1 MTAPGVSP
9 GAAVAVRDRAL
20 APDVARGA
28 MLLLIA
34 LANVHLYLYDRP
46 LGVRLY
52 PAGLAGA
59 DAVVAGLQMV
69 LVDGRAYPLFG
80 LLLGYGLGQLA
91 ARSAAAGSEPS
102 AVVRLIRRRGW
113 WMVAIGVAHVVL
125 LWSGDIVAAY
135 GLLTAALAGMVVT
148 GTAVSLATTAVV
160 GSVLGA
166 GLGAFSGFS
175 PRGNAPLQSIA
186 VPDPV
191 TAAVLRLGEWAGGTL
206 IGSLVSVLGAVALG
220 AWAARHRILDEPAAH
235 RRLLGRIAVAGL
247 VTGVLAGLP
256 LALAT
261 VGVWRPGLGMLLL
274 VGSLHTLGGYA
285 GGLGY
290 AAVFGLLVVR
300 RGRVVA
306 GSITVIRRG
315 AAASHGVRGGRVVA
329 GSITVLAACGQRSLT
344 CYLGQ
349 SVLFVALLPAWTFGL
364 GARLTVAQ
372 AALLA
377 VGVWLVMLLVAVVS
391 ARAGHRGPAE
401 TLLRRLT
408 YGATRPRGRAP
419 SPPAPPSPPAV
430 RRA

>member
-1 MTAPGVSP
+1 MCTSTCTTA
-9 GAAVAVRDRAL
+9 
-20 APDVARGA
+20 
-28 MLLLIA
+28 
-34 LANVHLYLYDRP
+34 P

-52 PAGLAGA
+52 PAGLTGA

-91 ARSAAAGSEPS
+91 ARRAAAGSEPS

-113 WMVAIGVAHVVL
+113 WLVAIGVAHVVL

-175 PRGNAPLQSIA
+175 PGGNAPLPSIA
-186 VPDPV
+186 APDPL
-191 TAAVLRLGEWAGGTL
+191 TAVVLRLGEWAGGTL
-206 IGSLVSVLGAVALG
+206 IGSLVSVVGAVALG
-220 AWAARHRILDEPAAH
+220 AWAARYRILDEPAAH

-261 VGVWRPGLGMLLL
+261 VGVWRPGPGLLL
-274 VGSLHTLGGYA
+274 LAGSLHTLGGYA

-290 AAVFGLLVVR
+290 AAAFGLLAAR
-300 RGRVVA
+300 PPAPGRPRPVLRA
-306 GSITVIRRG
+306 
-315 AAASHGVRGGRVVA
+315 
-329 GSITVLAACGQRSLT
+329 LAACGQRSLT

-364 GARLTVAQ
+364 GARLGVAQ

-377 VGVWLVMLLVAVVS
+377 VGVWLAMLLVAVRQRPRRPPRS
-391 ARAGHRGPAE
+391 GGDPAAPPH
-401 TLLRRLT
+401 LRR
-408 YGATRPRGRAP
+408 YAP
-419 SPPAPPSPPAV
+419 SGTRTIPSCTAV
-430 RRA
+430 TTSRPSRVKNRPVASPRDPEALGERHS

>member
-1 MTAPGVSP
+1 MTAPGVP
-9 GAAVAVRDRAL
+9 PVAAVALRDRAL

-175 PRGNAPLQSIA
+175 PRGNAPLPSIA

-206 IGSLVSVLGAVALG
+206 IGSLISVVGAVALG

-235 RRLLGRIAVAGL
+235 RRLLGRLAVAGL

-261 VGVWRPGLGMLLL
+261 VGVWRPGRRHAAARGVPAHPGRVRGRAGLR
-274 VGSLHTLGGYA
+274 GGVR
-285 GGLGY
+285 
-290 AAVFGLLVVR
+290 AAVIR
-300 RGRVVA
+300 RVVA
-306 GSITVIRRG
+306 DRHCPAAVRPDRSRCSRR
-315 AAASHGVRGGRVVA
+315 A
-329 GSITVLAACGQRSLT
+329 GS
-344 CYLGQ
+344 
-349 SVLFVALLPAWTFGL
+349 
-364 GARLTVAQ
+364 AR
-372 AALLA
+372 
-377 VGVWLVMLLVAVVS
+377 
-391 ARAGHRGPAE
+391 
-401 TLLRRLT
+401 
-408 YGATRPRGRAP
+408 
-419 SPPAPPSPPAV
+419 
-430 RRA
+430 

>member
-1 MTAPGVSP
+1 MTAPGVP
-9 GAAVAVRDRAL
+9 PVAAVAVRDRAL

-52 PAGLAGA
+52 PAGLTGA

-91 ARSAAAGSEPS
+91 ARSAAAGAEPS

-113 WMVAIGVAHVVL
+113 WLVAIGVAHVVL

-175 PRGNAPLQSIA
+175 PRGNAPLPSIA

-206 IGSLVSVLGAVALG
+206 IGSLLSVVGAVALG

-247 VTGVLAGLP
+247 VAGVLAGLP

-261 VGVWRPGLGMLLL
+261 VGVWRPGVGMLLL
-274 VGSLHTLGGYA
+274 AGSLHTA
-285 GGLGY
+285 GR
-290 AAVFGLLVVR
+290 V
-300 RGRVVA
+300 RGRA
-306 GSITVIRRG
+306 GLRGGVRAAAPRGPASSG
-315 AAASHGVRGGRVVA
+315 AAAGAVRARVR
-329 GSITVLAACGQRSLT
+329 AACGQRSLS

-349 SVLFVALLPAWTFGL
+349 SVLFVALLPAWTLGL
-364 GARLTVAQ
+364 GARLGVAQ

-377 VGVWLVMLLVAVVS
+377 VGVWLVMLLVAVAS
-391 ARAGHRGPAE
+391 A
-401 TLLRRLT
+401 
-408 YGATRPRGRAP
+408 
-419 SPPAPPSPPAV
+419 PAPGTAV
-430 RRA
+430 RRRCCCAGSPTALRALGDAHHPLLHRGHHQPAVAGEEPAGREPA

>member
-1 MTAPGVSP
+1 MTASGVP
-9 GAAVAVRDRAL
+9 PVAAVAVRDRAL

-52 PAGLAGA
+52 PAGLTGA

-102 AVVRLIRRRGW
+102 TVVRLIRRRGW

-148 GTAVSLATTAVV
+148 GTAVSLATTAVA
-160 GSVLGA
+160 GSVLGT

-175 PRGNAPLQSIA
+175 PRGNAPLPSIA

-191 TAAVLRLGEWAGGTL
+191 TASGLRLGEWAGGTL
-206 IGSLVSVLGAVALG
+206 IGSLVSVVGAVALG

-274 VGSLHTLGGYA
+274 AGSLHTLGGYA

-290 AAVFGLLVVR
+290 AAAFGLLATRPQARERPGPVLR
-300 RGRVVA
+300 SLRG
-306 GSITVIRRG
+306 
-315 AAASHGVRGGRVVA
+315 
-329 GSITVLAACGQRSLT
+329 CGQRSLT

-364 GARLTVAQ
+364 GARLGVAQ

-377 VGVWLVMLLVAVVS
+377 VGVWLVMLPLAVVG
-391 ARAGHRGPAE
+391 APAGHRGPAE

-419 SPPAPPSPPAV
+419 SPPAPPSPPAG

>member
-1 MTAPGVSP
+1 MTAPGVP
-9 GAAVAVRDRAL
+9 VAAVAVRDRAL

-52 PAGLAGA
+52 PAGLTGA

-102 AVVRLIRRRGW
+102 AVVRLIRRRGRW
-113 WMVAIGVAHVVL
+113 LVAIGVAHVVL

-175 PRGNAPLQSIA
+175 PGGNAPLPSIA
-186 VPDPV
+186 VPDPL

-206 IGSLVSVLGAVALG
+206 IGSLVSVVGAVALG
-220 AWAARHRILDEPAAH
+220 AWAARHRLLDEPAAH
-235 RRLLGRIAVAGL
+235 RPLLGRIAVAGL
-247 VTGVLAGLP
+247 VTGVLAGVP

-261 VGVWRPGLGMLLL
+261 AGVWRPGAGMLLL
-274 VGSLHTLGGYA
+274 AGSLHTLGGYA

-290 AAVFGLLVVR
+290 AAAFGLLAAR
-300 RGRVVA
+300 PPAPGRP
-306 GSITVIRRG
+306 RP
-315 AAASHGVRGGRVVA
+315 
-329 GSITVLAACGQRSLT
+329 VLRAFAACGQRSLT

-364 GARLTVAQ
+364 GARLGVAQ

-377 VGVWLVMLLVAVVS
+377 VGVWLAMLLVAVVS

-408 YGATRPRGRAP
+408 YGATRPRGPAP
-419 SPPAPPSPPAV
+419 SPPAPPSPQAG

>member
-9 GAAVAVRDRAL
+9 VAPVAVRDRAL

-175 PRGNAPLQSIA
+175 PRGNAPLPSIA

-206 IGSLVSVLGAVALG
+206 IGSLISVVGAVALG

-235 RRLLGRIAVAGL
+235 RRLLGRLAVAGL

-274 VGSLHTLGGYA
+274 AGSLHTLGGYA

-290 AAVFGLLVVR
+290 AAAFG
-300 RGRVVA
+300 
-306 GSITVIRRG
+306 
-315 AAASHGVRGGRVVA
+315 
-329 GSITVLAACGQRSLT
+329 C
-344 CYLGQ
+344 
-349 SVLFVALLPAWTFGL
+349 W
-364 GARLTVAQ
+364 
-372 AALLA
+372 
-377 VGVWLVMLLVAVVS
+377 
-391 ARAGHRGPAE
+391 
-401 TLLRRLT
+401 
-408 YGATRPRGRAP
+408 
-419 SPPAPPSPPAV
+419 
-430 RRA
+430 